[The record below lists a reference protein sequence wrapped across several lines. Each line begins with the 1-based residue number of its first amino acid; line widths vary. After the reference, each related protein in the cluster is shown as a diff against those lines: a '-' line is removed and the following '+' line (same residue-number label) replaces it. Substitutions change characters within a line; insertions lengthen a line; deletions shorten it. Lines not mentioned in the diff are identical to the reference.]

1 MLLGAASQRV
11 EFLVLEIIGH
21 PWLLSILD
29 DWKRHERGA
38 LPGFV
43 EFGVIIYIVS
53 SVWHEIKSL
62 WHGGIEDYIGDLWN
76 IIDFISNSFYVMWIG
91 LRFTSWYTVTVC
103 FFFK

>member
-43 EFGVIIYIVS
+43 EFGVIIYI
-53 SVWHEIKSL
+53 
-62 WHGGIEDYIGDLWN
+62 
-76 IIDFISNSFYVMWIG
+76 ISKNSIF
-91 LRFTSWYTVTVC
+91 SKK
-103 FFFK
+103 FFK